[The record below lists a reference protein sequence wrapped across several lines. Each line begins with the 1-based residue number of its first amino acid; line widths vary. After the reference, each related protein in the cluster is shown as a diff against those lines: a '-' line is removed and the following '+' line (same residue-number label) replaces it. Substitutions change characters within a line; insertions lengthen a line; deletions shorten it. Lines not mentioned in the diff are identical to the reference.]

1 MKPIAMDSL
10 DTVEMMMVIEEAF
23 EVTLPDPSSETFGS
37 PSEIV
42 DWLEVS
48 LSNQRPNKAAQ
59 RFLRRLALEQQRPEL
74 AQELDGLW
82 RREQIEAIVQEVLR

>member
-42 DWLEVS
+42 DWLEGS
-48 LSNQRPNKAAQ
+48 LLNQRPNKAAQ

-82 RREQIEAIVQEVLR
+82 RREQIQAIVQEVWR